1 MQNDIA
7 TLDITTMW
15 RGGMASVARCAAR
28 LNGEPLPGN
37 TVYSV
42 LSDEPVAL
50 GGQGMAPSPQELLL
64 AAFNACM
71 MAAFVSAAEREHI
84 HLTRLRI
91 ETRGTLHLTVFDD
104 AQRAAGISPDTLC
117 YAIVVSGGV
126 RARKR
131 LGRRQTKN
139 IPVLLPDGQGYFRT
153 HYYSFLSW
161 SPGDTRKYRGPM
173 AARPCVGPIYSLNA
187 LTINYFFNERS
198 ET

>member
-7 TLDITTMW
+7 TLDIITTW

-28 LNGEPLPGN
+28 LNGEPPPGN

-71 MAAFVSAAEREHI
+71 MAAFVSAAGREHI

-104 AQRAAGISPDTLC
+104 AQPAAGISPDTLC
-117 YAIVVSGGV
+117 YAIVVSGEADV
-126 RARKR
+126 SQFDK
-131 LGRRQTKN
+131 LHRRVIASSPNRWLLSQN
-139 IPVLLPDGQGYFRT
+139 MVLKDDLI
-153 HYYSFLSW
+153 
-161 SPGDTRKYRGPM
+161 
-173 AARPCVGPIYSLNA
+173 V
-187 LTINYFFNERS
+187 E
-198 ET
+198 